1 MSAWPLVVSILFLSA
16 LAPAAAAQPTGQT
29 AGLVRVP
36 RGTPIRVAFQYGV
49 SSRAAKEGDKV
60 YLRVVAPI
68 LHKEAIIIPV
78 DAVVE
83 ALVARV
89 RAPGGNGSGG
99 ALEIDAEFVRVG
111 DDRIPLQGS
120 IGSEAASSRVTAGQG
135 AVTVPFGSLRGGK
148 SANIESGTA
157 FIVYTARDY

>member
-1 MSAWPLVVSILFLSA
+1 MPVWIIAVSILLLSGFV
-16 LAPAAAAQPTGQT
+16 APAVAQTPPPS

-36 RGTPIRVAFQYGV
+36 RGTPLKVAFQYGV
-49 SSRAAKEGDKV
+49 SSRAAKQGDKV
-60 YLRVVAPI
+60 YLRVVDPVF
-68 LHKEAIIIPV
+68 HKGAVIIPA
-78 DAVVE
+78 DSVVE
-83 ALVARV
+83 ALVSSV
-89 RAPGGNGSGG
+89 RAPGDYGTAG
-99 ALEIDAEFVRVG
+99 AIEIDAEFVRVG

-120 IGSEAASSRVTAGQG
+120 VGSEAASSRVTAGQG